1 MHGHNETKEEKMKRI
16 MSLAVLATTA
26 FALASPALAQTVFVS
41 TQLRPIEEATV
52 VRQDLLKG
60 IDGVDYVV
68 EEPPQ
73 FAVRM
78 EAERQAGKHTISLVG
93 ALHGELSPLADKD
106 QLEPLDDLAKKLAD
120 GGMPQ
125 SVLDLG
131 KLGKS
136 NQQYIP
142 WMQATY
148 VMAAHKDAL
157 QYLPQGVDINA
168 LTYDQLIE
176 WGKAMQE
183 ATGQPQIG
191 FPAGPKGLMARYF
204 QGYFYPS
211 FTGGVVRTF
220 KNADAAAGWEKLKAL
235 WVYVNPNSTNY
246 DFMQEP
252 LAAGEVMVAWDHV
265 ARLKNA
271 ISATPDDY
279 VVFPAPAGP
288 KGRGYMPVI
297 AGLGIPRGAPD
308 AAAATKIIEHLTTQE
323 TQLLTASKVGF
334 FPTLNVELPPDL
346 DKGVALLAG
355 AVTKTQGASDAVISL
370 LPVGLGD
377 KGGEFNKVYMD
388 AFQLIVLQEQPV
400 GEVLEKQGAVM
411 AKLMADTKA
420 PCWAPD
426 ANSDGA
432 CPVE

>member
-1 MHGHNETKEEKMKRI
+1 MKHQVKLGI
-16 MSLAVLATTA
+16 VASTVLA
-26 FALASPALAQTVFVS
+26 FATPGLAQTVFVS
-41 TQLRPIEEATV
+41 TQLRPIEEATI
-52 VRQDLLKG
+52 VRQDLLKDVG
-60 IDGVDYVV
+60 KVDYVV

-78 EAERQAGKHTISLVG
+78 EAERQAGKHTVSLVG

-106 QLEPLDDLAKKLAD
+106 QLEPLDDLAKKLA
-120 GGMPQ
+120 GAGMPQ

-131 KLGKS
+131 KLGKP

-148 VMAAHKDAL
+148 VMAAKKEAL
-157 QYLPQGVDINA
+157 QWLPKGADVNA
-168 LTYDQLIE
+168 LTYDELIA
-176 WGKAMQE
+176 WGKAMQD

-220 KNADAAAGWEKLKAL
+220 KTADAAAGWEKLKAL
-235 WVYVNPNSTNY
+235 WAYVSPNSTNY

-252 LAAGEVMVAWDHV
+252 LAAGEVMVAWDHI

-271 ISATPDDY
+271 VSAAPDDY

-297 AGLGIPRGAPD
+297 AGLAIPKGAPD
-308 AAAATKIIEHLTTQE
+308 KEGATKIIESFSTQKV
-323 TQLLTASKVGF
+323 QLLTASKVGF
-334 FPTLNVELPPDL
+334 FPTLNVQLPPDL
-346 DKGVALLAG
+346 NKGVALLAG
-355 AVTKTQGASDAVISL
+355 AVTRTQNAKDAVISL

-388 AFQLIVLQEQPV
+388 TFQLVVLQKQPV
-400 GEVLEKQGAVM
+400 ADVLAKQGAVM

-426 ANSDGA
+426 AKSDGA
-432 CPVE
+432 CPVQ

>member
-1 MHGHNETKEEKMKRI
+1 MKGLLSI
-16 MSLAVLATTA
+16 AI
-26 FALASPALAQTVFVS
+26 LASTAIGFAGQAQSQTVFLS
-41 TQLRPIEEATV
+41 TQLRPIEEATA
-52 VRQDLLKG
+52 VREELLSGLDKP
-60 IDGVDYVV
+60 VDYVV

-93 ALHGELSPLADKD
+93 ALHGELSPLADK
-106 QLEPLDDLAKKLAD
+106 QMLEPLDDLAKKLAD
-120 GGMPQ
+120 AGMPQ
-125 SVLDLG
+125 SLIDLG
-131 KLGKS
+131 KLGKTE
-136 NQQYIP
+136 QQYIP

-148 VMAAHKDAL
+148 VMAATKDAL
-157 QYLPQGVDINA
+157 QYLPEGADINK

-176 WGKAMQE
+176 WGNKMKDE
-183 ATGQPQIG
+183 TGAPQIG
-191 FPAGPKGLMARYF
+191 FPAGPKGLMPRFF

-220 KNADAAAGWEKLKAL
+220 RNADAVAGWEKLKEL
-235 WVYVNPNSTNY
+235 WTVVSPNSTNY

-252 LAAGEVMVAWDHV
+252 LASGEVMVAWDHV

-271 ISATPDDY
+271 ISGSPDNY

-288 KGRGYMPVI
+288 KGRGYMPVV
-297 AGLGIPRGAPD
+297 AGLAIPRGAPD
-308 AAAATKIIEHLTTQE
+308 AANATAVIEHLATQDV
-323 TQLLTASKVGF
+323 QLQTASLVGF
-334 FPTLNVELPPDL
+334 FPTLNVQLPEDL
-346 DKGVALLAG
+346 DPGVALLAG
-355 AVTKTQGASDAVISL
+355 AVTATQSAPDAVISL

-388 AFQLIVLQEQPV
+388 AFQRIILQNQPV
-400 GEVLEKQGAVM
+400 ADVLKIQGDTM
-411 AKLMADTKA
+411 TKLMADTKA

-426 ANSDGA
+426 AKSDGA

>member
-1 MHGHNETKEEKMKRI
+1 MKRLVKFGI
-16 MSLAVLATTA
+16 LASTVLA
-26 FALASPALAQTVFVS
+26 FASPALAQTVFVS

-52 VRQDLLKG
+52 VRQELLKDAG
-60 IDGVDYVV
+60 KVDSVV

-78 EAERQAGKHTISLVG
+78 EAESRAGKHTVSLVG
-93 ALHGELSPLADKD
+93 ALHGELSPLADKG
-106 QLEPLDDLAKKLAD
+106 QLEPLDDLAKKLAA

-131 KLGKS
+131 KLGKPT
-136 NQQYIP
+136 QQYIP

-148 VMAAHKDAL
+148 VMAAKKEAL
-157 QYLPQGVDINA
+157 QWLPKGADINA

-176 WGKAMQE
+176 WGKAMQA

-220 KNADAAAGWEKLKAL
+220 KSADAAAGWEKLKAL
-235 WVYVNPNSTNY
+235 WAYVSPNSTNY

-271 ISATPDDY
+271 ISAAPDDY

-288 KGRGYMPVI
+288 KGRGYMPVL
-297 AGLGIPRGAPD
+297 AGLAIPKGAPD
-308 AAAATKIIEHLTTQE
+308 TAGATKVIETLTTQK

-334 FPTLNVELPPDL
+334 FPTLNVQLPPDL

-355 AVTKTQGASDAVISL
+355 AVTKTQASKDAVISL

-388 AFQLIVLQEQPV
+388 AFQLIVLQNQPV
-400 GEVLEKQGAVM
+400 TDVLAKQGTAM
-411 AKLMADTKA
+411 TNLMTTTKA

-426 ANSDGA
+426 AKSDGA
-432 CPVE
+432 CPVQ

>member
-1 MHGHNETKEEKMKRI
+1 MRNLVPI
-16 MSLAVLATTA
+16 AI
-26 FALASPALAQTVFVS
+26 LASTAIGFASQAQSQTVFLS
-41 TQLRPIEEATV
+41 TQLRPIEEATA
-52 VRQDLLKG
+52 VREELLSGLDKQ
-60 IDGVDYVV
+60 IDYVV

-93 ALHGELSPLADKD
+93 ALHGELSPLADK
-106 QLEPLDDLAKKLAD
+106 QSLEPLDDLAKQLA
-120 GGMPQ
+120 GAGMPQ
-125 SVLDLG
+125 SLIDLG
-131 KLGKS
+131 KLGKTE
-136 NQQYIP
+136 QQYIP

-148 VMAAHKDAL
+148 VMAATKDAL
-157 QYLPQGVDINA
+157 QYLPEGADINK

-176 WGKAMQE
+176 WGSKMKE
-183 ATGQPQIG
+183 ATGAPQIG
-191 FPAGPKGLMARYF
+191 FPAGPKGLMPRYF

-220 KNADAAAGWEKLKAL
+220 RNADAAAGWEKLKQL
-235 WVYVNPNSTNY
+235 WDVVSPNSTNY

-252 LAAGEVMVAWDHV
+252 LASGEVMVAWDHV

-271 ISATPDDY
+271 ISGSPDNY

-288 KGRGYMPVI
+288 KGRGYMPVV
-297 AGLGIPRGAPD
+297 AGLAIPKGAPD
-308 AAAATKIIEHLTTQE
+308 KAVATAVIEHLATQDV
-323 TQLLTASKVGF
+323 QLQTASLVGF
-334 FPTLNVELPPDL
+334 FPTLNVKLPEDL
-346 DKGVALLAG
+346 DPGVALLAG
-355 AVTKTQGASDAVISL
+355 AVTATQSAPDAVISL

-388 AFQLIVLQEQPV
+388 AFQRIILQNEPVSDVLKTQ
-400 GEVLEKQGAVM
+400 GETM

-426 ANSDGA
+426 AKSDGA

>member
-1 MHGHNETKEEKMKRI
+1 MKRLLSI
-16 MSLAVLATTA
+16 AIVASTAVGGAGQA
-26 FALASPALAQTVFVS
+26 HSQTVFLS
-41 TQLRPIEEATV
+41 TQLRPIEEATA
-52 VRQDLLKG
+52 VREELLSGLDKP
-60 IDGVDYVV
+60 VDYVV

-93 ALHGELSPLADKD
+93 ALHGELSPLADK
-106 QLEPLDDLAKKLAD
+106 QMLEPLDDLAKTLA
-120 GGMPQ
+120 GAGMPQ
-125 SVLDLG
+125 SLIDLG

-136 NQQYIP
+136 EQQYIP

-148 VMAAHKDAL
+148 VMAATKDAL
-157 QYLPQGVDINA
+157 QYLPKGADINK

-176 WGKAMQE
+176 WGKAMKE
-183 ATGQPQIG
+183 ATGAPQIG
-191 FPAGPKGLMARYF
+191 FPAGPKGLMPRYF

-220 KNADAAAGWEKLKAL
+220 KNADAAAGWQKLKDL
-235 WVYVNPNSTNY
+235 WAVVSPNSTNY

-252 LAAGEVMVAWDHV
+252 LASGEIMVAWDHV

-271 ISATPDDY
+271 ISAAPDNY

-288 KGRGYMPVI
+288 KGRGYMPVV
-297 AGLGIPRGAPD
+297 AGLAIPKGAPD
-308 AAAATKIIEHLTTQE
+308 KAGATAVIKHLATE
-323 TQLLTASKVGF
+323 KVQLQTASLVGF
-334 FPTLNVELPPDL
+334 FPTLNVKLPEDL
-346 DKGVALLAG
+346 DPGVALLAG
-355 AVTKTQGASDAVISL
+355 AVTATQSAPDAVISL

-388 AFQLIVLQEQPV
+388 AFQRIVLQNEPIGDVLKAQ
-400 GEVLEKQGAVM
+400 GETM
-411 AKLMADTKA
+411 AKLMSETKA

-426 ANSDGA
+426 AKSDGA

>member
-1 MHGHNETKEEKMKRI
+1 MKR
-16 MSLAVLATTA
+16 LVKFGVLASTVLA
-26 FALASPALAQTVFVS
+26 FASPALAQTVFVS

-52 VRQDLLKG
+52 VRQELLKDAG
-60 IDGVDYVV
+60 KVDYVV

-78 EAERQAGKHTISLVG
+78 EAESQAGKHTVSLVG
-93 ALHGELSPLADKD
+93 ALHGELSPLADKG
-106 QLEPLDDLAKKLAD
+106 QLEPLDDLAKKLAA

-136 NQQYIP
+136 TQQYIP

-148 VMAAHKDAL
+148 VMAAKKEAL
-157 QYLPQGVDINA
+157 QWLPKGADINA

-176 WGKAMQE
+176 WGKAMQA

-220 KNADAAAGWEKLKAL
+220 KSADAAAGWEKLKAL
-235 WVYVNPNSTNY
+235 WAYVSPNSTNY

-271 ISATPDDY
+271 ISAAPDNY

-288 KGRGYMPVI
+288 KGRGYMPVL
-297 AGLGIPRGAPD
+297 AGLAIPKGAPD
-308 AAAATKIIEHLTTQE
+308 TAGATKVIETLTTQK

-334 FPTLNVELPPDL
+334 FPTLNVQLPPDL

-355 AVTKTQGASDAVISL
+355 AVTKTQASKDAVISL

-388 AFQLIVLQEQPV
+388 AFQLIVLQNQPV
-400 GEVLEKQGAVM
+400 ADVLAKQGTAM
-411 AKLMADTKA
+411 TNLMTTTKA

-426 ANSDGA
+426 AKSDGA
-432 CPVE
+432 CPVQ

>member
-1 MHGHNETKEEKMKRI
+1 MKRI
-16 MSLAVLATTA
+16 VSFGILASTVLA
-26 FALASPALAQTVFVS
+26 FASPVLAQTIFVS

-52 VRQDLLKG
+52 VREELLQDVG
-60 IDGVDYVV
+60 DVDYVV

-78 EAERQAGKHTISLVG
+78 EAERQAGKHTVSLVG
-93 ALHGELSPLADKD
+93 ALHGELSPLADKNA
-106 QLEPLDDLAKKLAD
+106 LEPLDDLAKKLAA

-125 SVLDLG
+125 AVLDLG
-131 KLGKS
+131 KLGKP

-148 VMAAHKDAL
+148 VMAARKEAL
-157 QYLPQGVDINA
+157 QYLPAGTDVNA
-168 LTYDQLIE
+168 LSYDQLIE
-176 WGKAMQE
+176 WGKKLQE

-220 KNADAAAGWEKLKAL
+220 QGAEAAAGWEKLKAL
-235 WVYVNPNSTNY
+235 WAFVTPNSTNY

-252 LAAGEVMVAWDHV
+252 LAAGEVMVAWDHI

-271 ISATPDDY
+271 ISASPDDY
-279 VVFPAPAGP
+279 VVFPAPSGP
-288 KGRGYMPVI
+288 KGRGYMPVV
-297 AGLGIPRGAPD
+297 AGLAIPKGSPD
-308 AAAATKIIEHLTTQE
+308 KAGATKVIEHLTTPDV
-323 TQLLTASKVGF
+323 QLLTASRVGF
-334 FPTLNVELPPDL
+334 FPTLNVKLPEDL
-346 DKGVALLAG
+346 DPGVSLLAG
-355 AVTKTQGASDAVISL
+355 AVTATQTSKDALISL

-388 AFQLIVLQEQPV
+388 AFQRIILRNEPV
-400 GEVLEKQGAVM
+400 GDVLKAQA
-411 AKLMADTKA
+411 ATLTKLMADTKA

-426 ANSDGA
+426 AKSDGP
-432 CPVE
+432 CPVQ

>member
-1 MHGHNETKEEKMKRI
+1 MKRFAMYGI
-16 MSLAVLATTA
+16 LASA
-26 FALASPALAQTVFVS
+26 ALAYAPQVLAQTVFVS

-52 VRQDLLKG
+52 VREDLLKDAG
-60 IDGVDYVV
+60 KVDYVV

-78 EAERQAGKHTISLVG
+78 EAESEAGKHTVSLVG
-93 ALHGELSPLADKD
+93 ALHGELSPLADKG
-106 QLEPLDDLAKKLAD
+106 QLESLNDLAKKLAAE
-120 GGMPQ
+120 GMPQ
-125 SVLDLG
+125 SLLDLG

-136 NQQYIP
+136 SQQYIP

-148 VMAAHKDAL
+148 VMAAKKEAL
-157 QYLPQGVDINA
+157 QYLPAGADINA

-176 WGKAMQE
+176 WGKNMQD

-191 FPAGPKGLMARYF
+191 FPAGPKGLMSRYF
-204 QGYFYPS
+204 EGYFYPS

-235 WVYVNPNSTNY
+235 WAYVNPNSTNY

-265 ARLKNA
+265 ARLKDA
-271 ISATPDDY
+271 ISASPDDY

-288 KGRGYMPVI
+288 KGRGYMPVV
-297 AGLGIPRGAPD
+297 AGLAIPKGAPD
-308 AAAATKIIEHLTTQE
+308 RDGAVKVIEHLSTQQI
-323 TQLLTASKVGF
+323 QLETASKLGF
-334 FPTLNVELPPDL
+334 FPTLNVQLPPDL

-355 AVTKTQGASDAVISL
+355 AVTRTQTSKDALISL

-388 AFQLIVLQEQPV
+388 AFQRIVLQNEQIDD
-400 GEVLEKQGAVM
+400 VLKSQGATL
-411 AKLMADTKA
+411 AKLMSDAKA

-426 ANSDGA
+426 VQSDGA

>member
-1 MHGHNETKEEKMKRI
+1 MKHLLSI
-16 MSLAVLATTA
+16 AI
-26 FALASPALAQTVFVS
+26 LASTAIGFAGQAQSQTVFLS
-41 TQLRPIEEATV
+41 TQLRPIEEATA
-52 VRQDLLKG
+52 VRQELLSGLEKP
-60 IDGVDYVV
+60 VDYVV

-93 ALHGELSPLADKD
+93 ALHGELSPLADK
-106 QLEPLDDLAKKLAD
+106 QSLEPLDDLAKKLASA
-120 GGMPQ
+120 GMPQ
-125 SVLDLG
+125 SLIDLG
-131 KLGKS
+131 KLGKTE
-136 NQQYIP
+136 QQYIP

-148 VMAAHKDAL
+148 VMAASKDAL
-157 QYLPQGVDINA
+157 QYLPEGADINK
-168 LTYDQLIE
+168 LTYDQLIA
-176 WGKAMQE
+176 WGQKMKE
-183 ATGQPQIG
+183 ETGAPQIG
-191 FPAGPKGLMARYF
+191 FPAGPKGLMPRYF

-220 KNADAAAGWEKLKAL
+220 KNADAAAGWEKLKQL
-235 WVYVNPNSTNY
+235 WAVVSPNSTNY

-252 LAAGEVMVAWDHV
+252 LASGEVMVAWDHV

-271 ISATPDDY
+271 ISGSPDNY

-288 KGRGYMPVI
+288 KGRGYMPVV
-297 AGLGIPRGAPD
+297 AGLAIPKGAPD
-308 AAAATKIIEHLTTQE
+308 AANATAVIEHLATQDV
-323 TQLLTASKVGF
+323 QLQAASLVGF
-334 FPTLNVELPPDL
+334 FPTLNVQLPEDL
-346 DKGVALLAG
+346 DPGVALLAG
-355 AVTKTQGASDAVISL
+355 AITATQSAPDAVISL

-388 AFQLIVLQEQPV
+388 AFQRIILQNEPVADVLKTQ
-400 GEVLEKQGAVM
+400 GETM

-426 ANSDGA
+426 AKSDGA

>member
-1 MHGHNETKEEKMKRI
+1 MKRL
-16 MSLAVLATTA
+16 MSFGIVASTMLA
-26 FALASPALAQTVFVS
+26 FASPVLAQTVFVS

-52 VRQDLLKG
+52 VREELLQDVG
-60 IDGVDYVV
+60 DVDYVV

-78 EAERQAGKHTISLVG
+78 EAERQAGTRTVSLVG
-93 ALHGELSPLADKD
+93 ALHGELSPLADRD
-106 QLEPLDDLAKKLAD
+106 SLEPLDDLAKTLAA

-125 SVLDLG
+125 SLLDLG

-136 NQQYIP
+136 TQQYIP

-148 VMAAHKDAL
+148 VMAAKKEAL
-157 QYLPQGVDINA
+157 QYLPSGADVNT

-176 WGKAMQE
+176 WGKKMQE

-220 KNADAAAGWEKLKAL
+220 QSADAAAGWEKLKAL
-235 WVYVNPNSTNY
+235 WAYVNPNSTNY

-271 ISATPDDY
+271 ISAAPDDY

-288 KGRGYMPVI
+288 KGRGYMPVV
-297 AGLGIPRGAPD
+297 AGLAIPKGAPD
-308 AAAATKIIEHLTTQE
+308 KDGATKIIEHLVTPDV
-323 TQLLTASKVGF
+323 QLLTASRVGF
-334 FPTLNVELPPDL
+334 FPTLNVKLPEDL
-346 DKGVALLAG
+346 DPGVALLAA
-355 AVTKTQGASDAVISL
+355 AVTTTQASKDALISL

-388 AFQLIVLQEQPV
+388 SFQRIVLQNEPIADVLKAQ
-400 GEVLEKQGAVM
+400 GETM
-411 AKLMADTKA
+411 AKLMTDTKA
-420 PCWAPD
+420 SCWAPD
-426 ANSDGA
+426 AKSDGP

>member
-1 MHGHNETKEEKMKRI
+1 MKRFI
-16 MSLAVLATTA
+16 SFGILASTVVA
-26 FALASPALAQTVFVS
+26 FASPSLAQTVFVS

-52 VRQDLLKG
+52 VREQLLQG
-60 IDGVDYVV
+60 IGDVDYVV

-78 EAERQAGKHTISLVG
+78 EAERQAGKHTVSLVG
-93 ALHGELSPLADKD
+93 ALHGELSPLADK
-106 QLEPLDDLAKKLAD
+106 QALEPLDDLAKKLAAA
-120 GGMPQ
+120 GMPQ
-125 SVLDLG
+125 LVLDLG
-131 KLGKS
+131 KLGKD

-148 VMAAHKDAL
+148 VMAARKEAL
-157 QYLPQGVDINA
+157 QYLPAGADINA
-168 LTYDQLIE
+168 LNYDQLIE

-220 KNADAAAGWEKLKAL
+220 QSSDAVAGWEKLKAL
-235 WVYVNPNSTNY
+235 WAYVTPNSTNY

-265 ARLKNA
+265 ARLKSA
-271 ISATPDDY
+271 ISASPDDY

-288 KGRGYMPVI
+288 KGRGYMPVV
-297 AGLGIPRGAPD
+297 AGLAIPKGSPD
-308 AAAATKIIEHLTTQE
+308 VAGATKVIEHLTTQD

-334 FPTLNVELPPDL
+334 FPTLNVQLPPDL
-346 DKGVALLAG
+346 DPGVALLAG
-355 AVTKTQGASDAVISL
+355 AVTKTQASKDAVISL

-388 AFQLIVLQEQPV
+388 SFQRIILQNEPVSDVLKAQ
-400 GEVLEKQGAVM
+400 AVTLG
-411 AKLMADTKA
+411 KLMTDTKA
-420 PCWAPD
+420 RCWAPD
-426 ANSDGA
+426 AKSDGA

>member
-1 MHGHNETKEEKMKRI
+1 MKRLL
-16 MSLAVLATTA
+16 SLAVFASTALALAT
-26 FALASPALAQTVFVS
+26 PALAQTVFLS
-41 TQLRPIEEATV
+41 TQLRPIEEATA
-52 VRQDLLKG
+52 VRQEILNGVDAK
-60 IDGVDYVV
+60 VDYVV

-93 ALHGELSPLADKD
+93 ALHGELSPLADKNS
-106 QLEPLDDLAKKLAD
+106 LEPLDDLAKTLAAN
-120 GGMPQ
+120 GMPQ
-125 SVLDLG
+125 SLLDLG

-136 NQQYIP
+136 TQQYIP

-157 QYLPQGVDINA
+157 QYLPEGADINA
-168 LTYDQLIE
+168 LTYDQLIA
-176 WGKAMQE
+176 WGKKMEE

-191 FPAGPKGLMARYF
+191 FPAGPKGLMARF
-204 QGYFYPS
+204 FEGYFYPS

-220 KNADAAAGWEKLKAL
+220 RNADAAAGWEKFKEL
-235 WVYVNPNSTNY
+235 WTVVTPTSTNY

-271 ISATPDDY
+271 ISASPDDY

-288 KGRGYMPVI
+288 KGRGYMPVV
-297 AGLGIPRGAPD
+297 AGLAIPKGAPD
-308 AAAATKIIEHLTTQE
+308 AAGATKVIEHLAAQD
-323 TQLLTASKVGF
+323 TQLLTAQLVGF
-334 FPTLNVELPPDL
+334 FPTLNVQLPEDL

-355 AVTKTQGASDAVISL
+355 AVTATQSAKDAVISL

-388 AFQLIVLQEQPV
+388 SFQRIVLRSEPV
-400 GEVLEKQGAVM
+400 ADVLKSQGETM

-420 PCWAPD
+420 SCWAPD
-426 ANSDGA
+426 AKSDGP

>member
-1 MHGHNETKEEKMKRI
+1 MKGLLSI
-16 MSLAVLATTA
+16 AI
-26 FALASPALAQTVFVS
+26 LASTAIGFAGQAQSQTVFLS
-41 TQLRPIEEATV
+41 TQLRPIEEATA
-52 VRQDLLKG
+52 VREELLSGLDKP
-60 IDGVDYVV
+60 VDYVV

-93 ALHGELSPLADKD
+93 ALHGELSPLADK
-106 QLEPLDDLAKKLAD
+106 QMLEPLDDLAKKLAD
-120 GGMPQ
+120 AGMPQ
-125 SVLDLG
+125 SLIDLG
-131 KLGKS
+131 KLGKTE
-136 NQQYIP
+136 QQYIP

-148 VMAAHKDAL
+148 VMAATKDAL
-157 QYLPQGVDINA
+157 QYLPEGADINK

-176 WGKAMQE
+176 WGNKMKDE
-183 ATGQPQIG
+183 TGAPQIG
-191 FPAGPKGLMARYF
+191 FPAGPKGLMPRFF

-220 KNADAAAGWEKLKAL
+220 RNADAVAGWEKLKEL
-235 WVYVNPNSTNY
+235 WTVVSPNSTNY

-252 LAAGEVMVAWDHV
+252 LASGEVMVAWDHV

-271 ISATPDDY
+271 ISGSPDSY

-288 KGRGYMPVI
+288 KGRGYMPVV
-297 AGLGIPRGAPD
+297 AGLAIPKGAPD
-308 AAAATKIIEHLTTQE
+308 AANATAVIEHLATQDV
-323 TQLLTASKVGF
+323 QLQTASLVGF
-334 FPTLNVELPPDL
+334 FPTLNVQLPEDL
-346 DKGVALLAG
+346 DPGVALLAG
-355 AVTKTQGASDAVISL
+355 AVTATQSAPDAVISL

-388 AFQLIVLQEQPV
+388 AFQRIILQNQPV
-400 GEVLEKQGAVM
+400 ADVLKIQGDTM
-411 AKLMADTKA
+411 TKLMADTKA

-426 ANSDGA
+426 AKSDGA

>member
-1 MHGHNETKEEKMKRI
+1 MKRI
-16 MSLAVLATTA
+16 VSFGILASTVLA
-26 FALASPALAQTVFVS
+26 FASPVLAQTIFVS

-52 VRQDLLKG
+52 VREELLQDVG
-60 IDGVDYVV
+60 DVDYVV

-78 EAERQAGKHTISLVG
+78 EAERQAGKHTVSLVG
-93 ALHGELSPLADKD
+93 ALHGELSPLADKNA
-106 QLEPLDDLAKKLAD
+106 LEPLDDLAKKLAA

-125 SVLDLG
+125 AVLDLG
-131 KLGKS
+131 KLGKP

-148 VMAAHKDAL
+148 VMAARKEAL
-157 QYLPQGVDINA
+157 QYLPAGTDVNA
-168 LTYDQLIE
+168 LSYDQLIE
-176 WGKAMQE
+176 WGKKMQE

-220 KNADAAAGWEKLKAL
+220 QGAEAAAGWEKLKAL
-235 WVYVNPNSTNY
+235 WAFVTPNSTNY

-252 LAAGEVMVAWDHV
+252 LAAGEVMVAWDHI

-271 ISATPDDY
+271 ISASPDDY
-279 VVFPAPAGP
+279 VVFPAPSGP
-288 KGRGYMPVI
+288 KGRGYMPVV
-297 AGLGIPRGAPD
+297 AGLAIPKGSPD
-308 AAAATKIIEHLTTQE
+308 KAGATKVIEHLTTPDV
-323 TQLLTASKVGF
+323 QLLTASRVGF
-334 FPTLNVELPPDL
+334 FPTLNVKLPEDL
-346 DKGVALLAG
+346 DPGVALLAG
-355 AVTKTQGASDAVISL
+355 AVTATQTSKDALISL

-388 AFQLIVLQEQPV
+388 AFQRIILRNEPV
-400 GEVLEKQGAVM
+400 GDVLKAQA
-411 AKLMADTKA
+411 ATLTKLMADTKA

-426 ANSDGA
+426 ARSDGP
-432 CPVE
+432 CPVQ

>member
-1 MHGHNETKEEKMKRI
+1 MKRLMPFGI
-16 MSLAVLATTA
+16 LACTMLA
-26 FALASPALAQTVFVS
+26 FASPVLAQTVFVS

-52 VRQDLLKG
+52 VREELLKDAG
-60 IDGVDYVV
+60 DVDYVV

-78 EAERQAGKHTISLVG
+78 QAESQAGKHTVSLVG
-93 ALHGELSPLADKD
+93 ALHGELSPLADKG
-106 QLEPLDDLAKKLAD
+106 QLEPLDDLAKKLAA

-136 NQQYIP
+136 TQQYIP

-148 VMAAHKDAL
+148 VMAAKKEAL
-157 QYLPQGVDINA
+157 QYLPAGADVNA

-176 WGKAMQE
+176 WGKNMQE

-220 KNADAAAGWEKLKAL
+220 KTADAAAGWEKLKAL
-235 WVYVNPNSTNY
+235 WAYVNPNSTNY

-252 LAAGEVMVAWDHV
+252 LAAGEVMVAWDHI

-271 ISATPDDY
+271 ISASPDDY

-288 KGRGYMPVI
+288 KGRGYMPVL
-297 AGLGIPRGAPD
+297 AGLAIPKGAPD
-308 AAAATKIIEHLTTQE
+308 KDGATKVIETLTTPQ

-334 FPTLNVELPPDL
+334 FPTLNVQLPPDL

-355 AVTKTQGASDAVISL
+355 AVTATQTSKDAVISL

-388 AFQLIVLQEQPV
+388 SFQRIVLQNEPV
-400 GEVLEKQGAVM
+400 ADVLKTQGETM
-411 AKLMADTKA
+411 AKLMSDTKA

-426 ANSDGA
+426 AKSDGA

>member
-1 MHGHNETKEEKMKRI
+1 MKRL
-16 MSLAVLATTA
+16 MSFGILASTVLA
-26 FALASPALAQTVFVS
+26 FASPVLAQTVFVS

-52 VRQDLLKG
+52 VREELLQDVGK
-60 IDGVDYVV
+60 VDYVV

-78 EAERQAGKHTISLVG
+78 EAERQAGKHTVSLVG

-106 QLEPLDDLAKKLAD
+106 QLEPLDDLATKLAAA
-120 GGMPQ
+120 GMPQ

-148 VMAAHKDAL
+148 VMAARKEAL
-157 QYLPQGVDINA
+157 EYLPAGIDVNA
-168 LTYDQLIE
+168 LTYDQLIA
-176 WGKAMQE
+176 WGKKLQE
-183 ATGQPQIG
+183 ETGQPQIG

-220 KNADAAAGWEKLKAL
+220 QNADAAAGWEKLKEL
-235 WVYVNPNSTNY
+235 WTYVNPNSTNY

-265 ARLKNA
+265 ARLKSA
-271 ISATPDDY
+271 ISASPDDY

-297 AGLGIPRGAPD
+297 AGLAIPKGAPD
-308 AAAATKIIEHLTTQE
+308 TAGATRVIEHLTTPDV
-323 TQLLTASKVGF
+323 QLLTASRVGF
-334 FPTLNVELPPDL
+334 FPTLNVQLPEDL
-346 DKGVALLAG
+346 DPGVALLAG
-355 AVTKTQGASDAVISL
+355 AVTATQASKDALISL

-388 AFQLIVLQEQPV
+388 AFQRIVLQNEPIAD
-400 GEVLEKQGAVM
+400 VLKAQGATM
-411 AKLMADTKA
+411 TKLMTDTKA

-426 ANSDGA
+426 AKSDGP

>member
-1 MHGHNETKEEKMKRI
+1 MKRI
-16 MSLAVLATTA
+16 VSFGILASTVLA
-26 FALASPALAQTVFVS
+26 FASPVLAQTIFVS

-52 VRQDLLKG
+52 VREELLQDVG
-60 IDGVDYVV
+60 DVDYVV

-78 EAERQAGKHTISLVG
+78 EAERQTGKHTVSLVG
-93 ALHGELSPLADKD
+93 ALHGELSPLADKNA
-106 QLEPLDDLAKKLAD
+106 LEPLDDLAKKLAA

-125 SVLDLG
+125 AVLDLG
-131 KLGKS
+131 KLGKP

-148 VMAAHKDAL
+148 VMAARKEAL
-157 QYLPQGVDINA
+157 QYLSAGTDVNA
-168 LTYDQLIE
+168 LSYDQLIE
-176 WGKAMQE
+176 WGKKMQE

-220 KNADAAAGWEKLKAL
+220 QGAEAAAGWEKLKAL
-235 WVYVNPNSTNY
+235 WAFVTPNSTNY

-252 LAAGEVMVAWDHV
+252 LAAGEVMVAWDHI

-271 ISATPDDY
+271 ISASPDDY
-279 VVFPAPAGP
+279 VVFPAPSGP
-288 KGRGYMPVI
+288 KGRGYMPVV
-297 AGLGIPRGAPD
+297 AGLAIPKGSPD
-308 AAAATKIIEHLTTQE
+308 KAGATKVIEHLTTPDV
-323 TQLLTASKVGF
+323 QLLTASRVGF
-334 FPTLNVELPPDL
+334 FPTLNVKLPEDL
-346 DKGVALLAG
+346 DPGVSLLAG
-355 AVTKTQGASDAVISL
+355 AVTATQTSKDALISL

-388 AFQLIVLQEQPV
+388 AFQRIILRNEPV
-400 GEVLEKQGAVM
+400 GDVLKAQA
-411 AKLMADTKA
+411 ATLTKLMADTKA

-426 ANSDGA
+426 AKSDGP
-432 CPVE
+432 CPVQ

>member
-1 MHGHNETKEEKMKRI
+1 MKRI
-16 MSLAVLATTA
+16 VSFGILASTVLA
-26 FALASPALAQTVFVS
+26 FASPVLAQTIFVS

-52 VRQDLLKG
+52 VREELLQDVG
-60 IDGVDYVV
+60 DVDYVV

-78 EAERQAGKHTISLVG
+78 EAERQAGKHTVSLVG
-93 ALHGELSPLADKD
+93 ALHGELSPLADKNA
-106 QLEPLDDLAKKLAD
+106 LEPLDDLAKKLAA

-125 SVLDLG
+125 AVLDLG
-131 KLGKS
+131 KLGKP

-148 VMAAHKDAL
+148 VMAARKEAL
-157 QYLPQGVDINA
+157 QYLPAGTDVNA
-168 LTYDQLIE
+168 LSYDQLIE
-176 WGKAMQE
+176 WGKKLQE

-220 KNADAAAGWEKLKAL
+220 QGAEAAAGWEKLKAL
-235 WVYVNPNSTNY
+235 WAFVTPNSTNY

-252 LAAGEVMVAWDHV
+252 LAAGEVMVAWDHI

-271 ISATPDDY
+271 ISASPDDY
-279 VVFPAPAGP
+279 VVFPAPSGP
-288 KGRGYMPVI
+288 KGRGYMPVV
-297 AGLGIPRGAPD
+297 AGLAIPKGSPD
-308 AAAATKIIEHLTTQE
+308 KAGATKVIEHLTTPDV
-323 TQLLTASKVGF
+323 QLLTASRVGF
-334 FPTLNVELPPDL
+334 FPTLNVKLPEDL
-346 DKGVALLAG
+346 DPGVALLAG
-355 AVTKTQGASDAVISL
+355 AVTATQTSKDALISL

-388 AFQLIVLQEQPV
+388 AFQRIILRNEPV
-400 GEVLEKQGAVM
+400 GDVLKAQA
-411 AKLMADTKA
+411 ATLTKLMADTKA

-426 ANSDGA
+426 AKSDGP
-432 CPVE
+432 CPVQ

>member
-1 MHGHNETKEEKMKRI
+1 MKRI
-16 MSLAVLATTA
+16 VSFGILASTVLA
-26 FALASPALAQTVFVS
+26 FASPVLAQTIFVS

-52 VRQDLLKG
+52 VREELLQDVG
-60 IDGVDYVV
+60 DVDYVV

-78 EAERQAGKHTISLVG
+78 EAERQAGKHTVSLVG
-93 ALHGELSPLADKD
+93 ALHGELSPLADKNA
-106 QLEPLDDLAKKLAD
+106 LEPLDDLAKKLAA

-125 SVLDLG
+125 AVLDLG
-131 KLGKS
+131 KLGKP

-148 VMAAHKDAL
+148 VMAARKEAL
-157 QYLPQGVDINA
+157 QYLPAGTDVNA
-168 LTYDQLIE
+168 LSYDQLIE
-176 WGKAMQE
+176 WGKKLQE

-220 KNADAAAGWEKLKAL
+220 QGAEAAAGWEKLKAL
-235 WVYVNPNSTNY
+235 WAFVTPNSTNY

-252 LAAGEVMVAWDHV
+252 LAAGEVMVAWDHI

-271 ISATPDDY
+271 ISASPDDY
-279 VVFPAPAGP
+279 VVFPAPSGP
-288 KGRGYMPVI
+288 KGRGYMPVV
-297 AGLGIPRGAPD
+297 AGLAIPKGSPD
-308 AAAATKIIEHLTTQE
+308 KAGATKVIEHLTTPDV
-323 TQLLTASKVGF
+323 QLLTASRVGF
-334 FPTLNVELPPDL
+334 FPTLNVKLPEDL
-346 DKGVALLAG
+346 DPGVALLAG
-355 AVTKTQGASDAVISL
+355 AVTATQTSKDALISL

-388 AFQLIVLQEQPV
+388 AFQRIILRNEPV
-400 GEVLEKQGAVM
+400 GDVLKAQAETLT
-411 AKLMADTKA
+411 KLMADTKA

-426 ANSDGA
+426 ARSDGP
-432 CPVE
+432 CPVQ

>member
-1 MHGHNETKEEKMKRI
+1 MKRFAMYGI
-16 MSLAVLATTA
+16 LASA
-26 FALASPALAQTVFVS
+26 ALAYAPQVLAQTVFVS

-52 VRQDLLKG
+52 VREDLLKDAG
-60 IDGVDYVV
+60 KVDYVV

-78 EAERQAGKHTISLVG
+78 EAESEAGKHTVSLVG
-93 ALHGELSPLADKD
+93 ALHGELSPLADKG
-106 QLEPLDDLAKKLAD
+106 QLESLDDLAKKLAAE
-120 GGMPQ
+120 GMPQ
-125 SVLDLG
+125 SLLDLG

-136 NQQYIP
+136 SQQYIP

-148 VMAAHKDAL
+148 VMAAKKEAL
-157 QYLPQGVDINA
+157 QYLPAGADINA

-176 WGKAMQE
+176 WGKNMQD

-191 FPAGPKGLMARYF
+191 FPAGPKGLMSRYF
-204 QGYFYPS
+204 EGYFYPS

-235 WVYVNPNSTNY
+235 WAYVNPNSTNY

-265 ARLKNA
+265 ARLKDA
-271 ISATPDDY
+271 ISASPDDY

-288 KGRGYMPVI
+288 KGRGYMPVV
-297 AGLGIPRGAPD
+297 AGLAIPKGAPD
-308 AAAATKIIEHLTTQE
+308 RDGAVKVIEHLSTQQI
-323 TQLLTASKVGF
+323 QLETASKLGF
-334 FPTLNVELPPDL
+334 FPTLNVQLPPDL

-355 AVTKTQGASDAVISL
+355 AVAKTQTSKDALISL

-388 AFQLIVLQEQPV
+388 AFQRIVLQNEQIDD
-400 GEVLEKQGAVM
+400 VLKSQGATL
-411 AKLMADTKA
+411 AKLMSDAKA

-426 ANSDGA
+426 VQSDGA

>member
-1 MHGHNETKEEKMKRI
+1 MKHHVKLGI
-16 MSLAVLATTA
+16 VASTVLA
-26 FALASPALAQTVFVS
+26 FASPGLAQTVFVS
-41 TQLRPIEEATV
+41 TQLRPIEEATI
-52 VRQDLLKG
+52 VRQDLLKDVG
-60 IDGVDYVV
+60 KVDYVV

-78 EAERQAGKHTISLVG
+78 EAERQAGKHTVSLVG

-106 QLEPLDDLAKKLAD
+106 QLEPLDDLAKKLA
-120 GGMPQ
+120 GAGMPQ

-148 VMAAHKDAL
+148 VMAAKKEAL
-157 QYLPQGVDINA
+157 QWLPKGADINA
-168 LTYDQLIE
+168 LSYDELIA
-176 WGKAMQE
+176 WGKAMQD

-220 KNADAAAGWEKLKAL
+220 KTADAAAGWEKLKAL
-235 WVYVNPNSTNY
+235 WAYVSPNSTNY
-246 DFMQEP
+246 NFMQEP
-252 LAAGEVMVAWDHV
+252 LAAGEVMVAWDHI

-271 ISATPDDY
+271 VSAAPDDY

-297 AGLGIPRGAPD
+297 AGLAIPKGAPD
-308 AAAATKIIEHLTTQE
+308 KEGATRIIENFSTQKV
-323 TQLLTASKVGF
+323 QLLTASKVGF
-334 FPTLNVELPPDL
+334 FPTLNVQLPPDL
-346 DKGVALLAG
+346 NKGVALLAG
-355 AVTKTQGASDAVISL
+355 AVTKTQNAKDAVISL

-388 AFQLIVLQEQPV
+388 AFQLIVLQNQPV
-400 GEVLEKQGAVM
+400 ADVLAKQGAVM

-426 ANSDGA
+426 AKSEGA
-432 CPVE
+432 CPVQ